1 MNPISEKKE
10 RRRCQLQQKE
20 ELLHL
25 KRMLFL
31 EEAKKTYLQS
41 GIQAILSR
49 LSAPELMTL
58 YQQVCDA
65 ASPHSDLL

>member
-10 RRRCQLQQKE
+10 KKKFQLQQKE

-31 EEAKKTYLQS
+31 EEAKKQYLQNN
-41 GIQAILSR
+41 IQ
-49 LSAPELMTL
+49 SALNQFSATQLMSL

-65 ASPHSDLL
+65 HS